1 MQGCVLA
8 VKEGHSYTRPMGRAC
23 GVSTLKRPGF
33 SPQRTGDTPLSDCVH
48 LGYSGKK
55 AWPRAGL
62 NAWGPAREVLVFR
75 HQSTHKTQDPV
86 WNACRGAST
95 TRTRIARLAGAVT
108 CALQDRRGVTALHVA
123 LIITPVA
130 IVYVLFLLVSL
141 TTGSKTSEDVVDN
154 SVIKT
159 RPSLDLNGS
168 LITKSKDG
176 AVDEIMFHVTNA
188 LGGMIDLSPDTT
200 FASYTDPDQSLT
212 FTGSELTVTGLRTAN
227 SDNLVEKGDLYEIRL
242 TDLREKLEPD
252 LTGARAFT
260 IQLQPIGEGPLDI
273 KRLTPATL
281 DAVNDLG

>member
-1 MQGCVLA
+1 M
-8 VKEGHSYTRPMGRAC
+8 
-23 GVSTLKRPGF
+23 
-33 SPQRTGDTPLSDCVH
+33 
-48 LGYSGKK
+48 
-55 AWPRAGL
+55 
-62 NAWGPAREVLVFR
+62 
-75 HQSTHKTQDPV
+75 
-86 WNACRGAST
+86 
-95 TRTRIARLAGAVT
+95 
-108 CALQDRRGVTALHVA
+108 TALHVA

-242 TDLREKLEPD
+242 TDLRENWSR
-252 LTGARAFT
+252 T
-260 IQLQPIGEGPLDI
+260 LQEQGPLQFSYSRSARDLSI
-273 KRLTPATL
+273 SRDSHRPPSMLSTTLARVRPEARDRMLLLPARRTVL
-281 DAVNDLG
+281 VRRTRSRW